1 MKIDHIAL
9 WTHDLDRLK
18 DFYSQFFDCKV
29 SDRYDNNEKQ
39 FSSYF
44 LSFNDGGARIEI
56 MKRGDINDINSNERI
71 GLAHFSI
78 SVGTK
83 TQVDILTAKL
93 VKAGFK
99 IYSYPRT
106 SGDGYYESVVF
117 DPDNNK
123 VELMAYKDYE
133 IILSKQDDL

>member
-9 WTHDLDRLK
+9 WTNDLDRLK
-18 DFYSQFFDCKV
+18 DFYSRFFDCKV

-56 MKRGDINDINSNERI
+56 MKRSDITDSNSTEVI

-83 TQVDILTAKL
+83 KQVDNLTAKMG
-93 VKAGFK
+93 KAGIK

-123 VELMAYKDYE
+123 VELIAYRD
-133 IILSKQDDL
+133 

>member
-9 WTHDLDRLK
+9 WTNNLDRLK
-18 DFYSQFFDCKV
+18 DFYLRFFDCKV

-56 MKRGDINDINSNERI
+56 MKRSDITESNNTEGI
-71 GLAHFSI
+71 GFAHFSI

-83 TQVDILTAKL
+83 KQVDNLTTKME
-93 VKAGFK
+93 KAGIK

-123 VELMAYKDYE
+123 VELIAYRDFE
-133 IILSKQDDL
+133 ITLST

>member
-9 WTHDLDRLK
+9 WTNDLDRLK
-18 DFYSQFFDCKV
+18 DFYSRFFDFKV

-56 MKRGDINDINSNERI
+56 MKRSDITDSNNTEGI
-71 GLAHFSI
+71 GLEHFSI
-78 SVGTK
+78 SVGTEK
-83 TQVDILTAKL
+83 QVDNLTTKME
-93 VKAGFK
+93 KAGIK

-123 VELMAYKDYE
+123 VELIAYRDYE
-133 IILSKQDDL
+133 ITLST